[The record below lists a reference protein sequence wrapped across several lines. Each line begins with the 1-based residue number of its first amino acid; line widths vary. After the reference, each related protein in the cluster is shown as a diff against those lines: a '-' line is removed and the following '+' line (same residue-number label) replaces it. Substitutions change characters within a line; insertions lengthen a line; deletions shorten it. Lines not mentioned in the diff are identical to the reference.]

1 MRLYIKQKIFSWVD
15 KFTVKEESG
24 ADRYSVHGEFLS
36 WGKTLHICN
45 SQGEEVALVQQKVF
59 SFLPRFYVFV
69 GGRQVAEIVKEFTF
83 FKPRYRIDGLGWTVE
98 GDFFAHDYTITE
110 NGSSIVSIS
119 KTWMTWGDC
128 YELNIWD
135 TKDEVVALAVVLA
148 IDCVLAQSN
157 N

>member
-128 YELNIWD
+128 YELDIADMNTEII
-135 TKDEVVALAVVLA
+135 ALAVVLA
-148 IDCVLAQSN
+148 IDAVLEKN